1 MYHKWINQQ
10 KQFITPNKTTYK
22 KNNIVYDLMC
32 SHFDY
37 FTCMIFMMKQI
48 EKEEQTIYNVFLMR
62 SVVIPK
68 HIRLDTTTLVHLLMT
83 KKQGNKSDYL
93 TKGNLKRKEDKI
105 WEFFFRTERKFLQEK
120 IL

>member
-1 MYHKWINQQ
+1 MYHTWINQQ
-10 KQFITPNKTTYK
+10 KPIITPNKSTYK

-32 SHFDY
+32 NPMDY

-48 EKEEQTIYNVFLMR
+48 ENDDESVNNVFPLR
-62 SVVIPK
+62 SEITPK
-68 HIRLDTTTLVHLLMT
+68 YIRLDTTTLVHLLMT

-105 WEFFFRTERKFLQEK
+105 WEFFFRT
-120 IL
+120 